1 MAMVPTTMYTLT
13 KKQSL
18 TITAIPKTLKQAAND
33 QNNEWGVDRILV
45 LNTETPQSPPDAS
58 EVAVMVKLEDFI
70 GVYSPTV
77 PKP

>member
-1 MAMVPTTMYTLT
+1 MAASPRSMYALT

-18 TITAIPKTLKQAAND
+18 GIYAIPKTLKQAAND
-33 QNNEWGVDRILV
+33 PNNDWGADRILV
-45 LNTETPQSPPDAS
+45 LNTETPQNPPDPS